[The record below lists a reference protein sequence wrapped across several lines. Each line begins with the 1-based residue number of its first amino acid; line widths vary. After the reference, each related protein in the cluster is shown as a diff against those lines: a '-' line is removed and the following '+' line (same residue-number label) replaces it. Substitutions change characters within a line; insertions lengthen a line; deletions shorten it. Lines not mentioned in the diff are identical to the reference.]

1 MHRAAAPCL
10 LHTGPTASWLV
21 HASRTLATLLDWRR
35 IPAIQCDWAD
45 MLLHGSASLALR
57 VASLRPRSAYHAY
70 AGIRLD
76 PNRRHRR
83 RLHLLVHLLQQ
94 LYETV
99 DRLASSQSAH
109 LIPVVPSSGTS
120 HDWQSVCFE

>member
-1 MHRAAAPCL
+1 MLRLLRADPMV
-10 LHTGPTASWLV
+10 SWLV
-21 HASRTLATLLDWRR
+21 HASQILATLLDWRR
-35 IPAIQCDWAD
+35 IRAIRCDWAD

-94 LYETV
+94 PCENV
-99 DRLASSQSAH
+99 DWLASSQSVH
-109 LIPVVPSSGTS
+109 LIPVVLLSGTA
-120 HDWQSVCFE
+120 HD